1 MELHAG
7 ASQWE
12 RWSLWGRERRGEVG
26 RGEQAGKNKEVA
38 RLRRQEGR
46 KGRQAFMK
54 FYQKY
59 SSFTLHKR
67 KAQKNTIPSGQRGQ
81 AVTGGFKIAEV
92 LMCIFTSVF
101 TKRCYILL
109 SGLWV
114 TLRKQ
119 PQADVLSDLL
129 SAPPWLVNIG
139 FLCIFLCL

>member
-1 MELHAG
+1 MELHTG
-7 ASQWE
+7 TSQWGGGTDE
-12 RWSLWGRERRGEVG
+12 VGEERRGG
-26 RGEQAGKNKEVA
+26 QGGKNKEVA
-38 RLRRQEGR
+38 RPRRHEGR

-67 KAQKNTIPSGQRGQ
+67 KAQENTIPCGQRGK
-81 AVTGGFKIAEV
+81 AVMGGFKIAEV

-129 SAPPWLVNIG
+129 SAPPWLVNTG
-139 FLCIFLCL
+139 FLCVFLYL